1 MDAELAVSST
11 STDSWK
17 TGVINKRMVGKVI
30 YQYKY
35 SIWIKASVL
44 LANARPL
51 EYVKK
56 YKMLLSVLISM
67 YKHEC

>member
-1 MDAELAVSST
+1 MNALMDGELAVSSI

-17 TGVINKRMVGKVI
+17 TGVINKRMVGKEI

-35 SIWIKASVL
+35 SIWIKALVL

-51 EYVKK
+51 VCKK
-56 YKMLLSVLISM
+56 V
-67 YKHEC
+67 

>member
-1 MDAELAVSST
+1 MNALMDAELAVSSI

-17 TGVINKRMVGKVI
+17 TGVTNKQMVGKES

-35 SIWIKASVL
+35 SIWVKALAL

-51 EYVKK
+51 VCK
-56 YKMLLSVLISM
+56 V
-67 YKHEC
+67 